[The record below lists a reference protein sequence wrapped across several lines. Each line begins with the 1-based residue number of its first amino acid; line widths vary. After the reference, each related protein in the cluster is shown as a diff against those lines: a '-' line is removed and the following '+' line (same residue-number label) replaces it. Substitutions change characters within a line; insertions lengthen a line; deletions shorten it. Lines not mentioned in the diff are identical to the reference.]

1 MGAKLPLPD
10 APVATLKPTDLEAQ
24 WTEDPDVDQFI
35 KSLESA
41 DREALRYYWRRRWR
55 SEPPRLLITKLR
67 RLIAYK
73 FQFEETETPAS
84 SGDGPALS
92 DPQGGAV
99 VYRRVWK
106 GEEHV
111 VVETAQGL
119 LHKGTHYRSL
129 SAIAREIT
137 GTRWNGLV
145 FFSAPQLRRRRK
157 RLPR

>member
-1 MGAKLPLPD
+1 MGAKLRLPD
-10 APVATLKPTDLEAQ
+10 APAATLKPADLEAQ
-24 WTEDPDVDQFI
+24 WSQNPDVEQFI

-41 DREALRYYWRRRWR
+41 DREALRYFWRRRWR

-73 FQFEETETPAS
+73 FQSEETESPSS

-92 DPQGGAV
+92 DPRGGAV
-99 VYRRVWK
+99 TYRRTWK

-119 LHKGTHYRSL
+119 LHRGTHYRSL

-145 FFSAPQLRRRRK
+145 FFSAPQLKRRR
-157 RLPR
+157 PRRSS

>member
-1 MGAKLPLPD
+1 MGTGRRNGCAD
-10 APVATLKPTDLEAQ
+10 AAALKPFDLEAV
-24 WTEDPDVDQFI
+24 WAEEPDVDRFI
-35 KSLESA
+35 KALEAA
-41 DREALRYYWRRRWR
+41 DREALRYFWRRRWK

-73 FQFEETETPAS
+73 FQSEETESPSS

-99 VYRRVWK
+99 TYRRTWK

-145 FFSAPQLRRRRK
+145 FFSAPHLKRRSPRRSS
-157 RLPR
+157 

>member
-1 MGAKLPLPD
+1 MGAKLRVPD
-10 APVATLKPTDLEAQ
+10 VPAATLKPADLEAQ
-24 WTEDPDVDQFI
+24 WSQDPDVEKFI

-41 DREALRYYWRRRWR
+41 EREALRYFWRRRWR

-73 FQFEETETPAS
+73 FQSEETESPVP
-84 SGDGPALS
+84 SGEGAALS

-99 VYRRVWK
+99 VYRRTWK

-157 RLPR
+157 PLPR

>member
-1 MGAKLPLPD
+1 MGAKLRVPD
-10 APVATLKPTDLEAQ
+10 VPAATLKPADLEAQ
-24 WTEDPDVDQFI
+24 WSQDPDVDQFI

-41 DREALRYYWRRRWR
+41 DREALRYFWRRRWR

-73 FQFEETETPAS
+73 FQSEETESPVAS
-84 SGDGPALS
+84 VEGAALS

-99 VYRRVWK
+99 VYRRTWK

-145 FFSAPQLRRRRK
+145 FFSAPQLRRRRTP
-157 RLPR
+157 LPR

>member
-1 MGAKLPLPD
+1 MGVKLRFATP
-10 APVATLKPTDLEAQ
+10 PVATLKPADLEAQ
-24 WTEDPDVDQFI
+24 WAKDPDVEQFI

-41 DREALRYYWRRRWR
+41 DREALRYFWRRRWR

-73 FQFEETETPAS
+73 FQSEETESP
-84 SGDGPALS
+84 GPSVEGAALS

-99 VYRRVWK
+99 VYRRTWK

-157 RLPR
+157 RLP